1 MAYDR
6 DLGES
11 SPRRLVF
18 KLVMLVLFSAVALLG
33 VGPPSIPFI
42 AGFIGLAFAVEF
54 FAICFFGCSTVCPRS
69 YLRSVGEH
77 RLYSYCGSD
86 VRVLGKLP
94 KEAWFSESDIL
105 AALML
110 APPPALGRF
119 SATERVKRGGGWYL
133 SAPGVERLLRYY
145 VKPEEAS
152 RFRSWLQR
160 DVFLEKVAR

>member
-1 MAYDR
+1 MADDR
-6 DLGES
+6 DLRES
-11 SPRRLVF
+11 SPRRLAF
-18 KLVMLVLFSAVALLG
+18 KLVLLVPFSVVALLG
-33 VGPPSIPFI
+33 MGPLGIPFI

-54 FAICFFGCSTVCPRS
+54 RELFLWLFHRLPRS
-69 YLRSVGEH
+69 YLRNVGEH

-94 KEAWFSESDIL
+94 EEAWFSESDIL

-110 APPPALGRF
+110 APPAALGRF
-119 SATERVKRGGGWYL
+119 SATERVKQGGGWYL
-133 SAPGVERLLRYY
+133 SVPGVERLLRYY

-160 DVFLEKVAR
+160 GVFLEKVAS